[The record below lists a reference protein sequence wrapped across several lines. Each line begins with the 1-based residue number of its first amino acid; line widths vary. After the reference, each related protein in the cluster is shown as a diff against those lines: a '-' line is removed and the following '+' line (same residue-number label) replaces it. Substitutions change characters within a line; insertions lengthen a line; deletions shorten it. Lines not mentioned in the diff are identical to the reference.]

1 MSVVKRGKG
10 WQAAVMHQGKRLR
23 RQFRS
28 EAEAHAWVRESEARI
43 TLGFDPAG
51 TGSGQGHTLQEAF
64 DACVADV
71 WRHRKAADILI
82 ASGRDV
88 GEILGWDR
96 PLDTIDKAAC
106 RAIIQALS
114 DKGLSNGTIN
124 RKLAGLSKMLRHAVE
139 IGLMS
144 QAPRVGKL
152 PERQGRIRWLT
163 VEEEDEV
170 AAQLRHH
177 GRPRMAD
184 LVHFLADTGMRVG
197 EALRLTWEDITE
209 SDGMTIATV
218 WESKSGQ
225 SRSVPLTKR
234 VQKLLAAMDRERSRG
249 GPFKRVNQDQFN
261 REWQLVRQRLGKDG
275 DKQFVPHALR
285 HTCASRLVQ
294 RGVEILV
301 VKEVLGHKTLAM
313 TLRYSHLAPKT
324 LKSAINV
331 LDRLHS
337 GETQ

>member
-10 WQAAVMHQGKRLR
+10 WQAAVMHEGKRVR

-28 EAEAHAWVRESEARI
+28 EAEAHQWVRESEARI
-43 TLGFDPAG
+43 VLGYDPAG
-51 TGSGQGHTLQEAF
+51 SGSGQGNTLRDAF
-64 DACVADV
+64 DACVADI
-71 WRHRKAADILI
+71 WRHRKSSDGLI
-82 ASGRDV
+82 ANGRECC
-88 GEILGWDR
+88 EILGWDR
-96 PLDTIDKAAC
+96 PLDSIDKASL
-106 RAIIQALS
+106 RAISQQLS
-114 DKGLSNGTIN
+114 EKGLSNGTIN
-124 RKLAGLSKMLRHAVE
+124 RKLAGISKILRHAVE
-139 IGLMS
+139 VGLMA

-163 VEEEDEV
+163 IEQEEEV

-184 LVHFLADTGMRVG
+184 LVHFLADTGLRVG

-209 SDGMTIATV
+209 AEGMILATV

-234 VQKLLAAMDRERSRG
+234 VQKMFAGMDRERSDG
-249 GPFKRVNQDQFN
+249 GPFRRVNQDSFN
-261 REWQLVRQRLGKDG
+261 REWQIVRQRLGRDE

-294 RGVEILV
+294 RGVEILL
-301 VKEVLGHKTLAM
+301 VKEVLGHKTLSM

-324 LKSAINV
+324 LRSAIGV

>member
-1 MSVVKRGKG
+1 MSVSRRGKG
-10 WQAAVMHQGKRLR
+10 WQAAVMHEGKRVR

-28 EAEAHAWVRESEARI
+28 EAEAHQWVKESEARI

-51 TGSGQGHTLQEAF
+51 TGSGQGHTLKQAF
-64 DACVADV
+64 DACVSDV
-71 WRHRKAADILI
+71 WSHRRSSEILI
-82 ASGRDV
+82 ASGREAC
-88 GEILGWDR
+88 EILGWDR
-96 PLDTIDKAAC
+96 PLDTIDRSSV
-106 RAIIQALS
+106 RAIIQALTE
-114 DKGLSNGTIN
+114 KGLSNGTIN
-124 RKLAGLSKMLRHAVE
+124 RKLAGLSKILRHAVE
-139 IGLMS
+139 VGLLT
-144 QAPRVGKL
+144 QAPRIPKL

-163 VEEEDEV
+163 IEEEDEF

-209 SDGMTIATV
+209 SDGMVVATV

-234 VQKLLAAMDRERSRG
+234 VQRILGDMDRERSRG
-249 GPFKRVNQDQFN
+249 GPFKRVNQDSFN
-261 REWQLVRQRLGKDG
+261 REWQIVRQRLGKDE
-275 DKQFVPHALR
+275 DKQLVPHALR

-294 RGVEILV
+294 RGVELLV

-324 LKSAINV
+324 LRSAIGV

>member
-1 MSVVKRGKG
+1 MSVVKRNKG
-10 WQAAVMHQGKRLR
+10 WQAAVMHEGKRVR

-28 EAEAHAWVRESEARI
+28 ESEAHQWVRESEARI
-43 TLGFDPAG
+43 VLGYDPAG
-51 TGSGQGHTLQEAF
+51 SGSGQGNTLRDAF
-64 DACVADV
+64 DACVADI
-71 WRHRKAADILI
+71 WRHRKSVEGLEAN
-82 ASGRDV
+82 GRQCCD
-88 GEILGWDR
+88 ILGWDR
-96 PLDTIDKAAC
+96 PLDSIDKSSI
-106 RAIIQALS
+106 RALIQALTE
-114 DKGLSNGTIN
+114 KGLSNGTVN
-124 RKLAGLSKMLRHAVE
+124 RKLAGLSKILRHAVE
-139 IGLMS
+139 VGLLS
-144 QAPRVGKL
+144 QAPKVGKL

-177 GRPRMAD
+177 GRPRMAA

-209 SDGMTIATV
+209 SDGMLVATV
-218 WESKSGQ
+218 WESKSGE

-234 VQKLLAAMDRERSRG
+234 VQRILAEMDRECSRG
-249 GPFKRVNQDQFN
+249 GPFKRVNQDSFN
-261 REWQLVRQRLGKDG
+261 REWQIVRQRLGRDE

-301 VKEVLGHKTLAM
+301 VKQVLGHKTLAM

-324 LKSAINV
+324 LRSAIGV